1 MRYNEPFKKRLSELL
16 NNFNLTYRWDILHL
30 SNRAHIAA
38 RKSTAYEKK
47 KAAKKKGADSEEFAE
62 YDYDCDLENSS
73 DCTGTEISELI
84 DYIQSKAKEWRTGIK
99 FTGLVLEN
107 INFKRPKIWSSTRM
121 CLYEF
126 EMTIR
131 FLENKQ
137 YFEV

>member
-1 MRYNEPFKKRLSELL
+1 MSELL
-16 NNFNLTYRWDILHL
+16 NNFNLTFRWDLLHL

-38 RKSTAYEKK
+38 RKSTKYERK
-47 KAAKKKGADSEEFAE
+47 KAAKKNCTNLAEF
-62 YDYDCDLENSS
+62 DNYDCDLDDPPDNS
-73 DCTGTEISELI
+73 GTEISELI

-131 FLENKQ
+131 FLENKH
-137 YFEV
+137 YFEVQ